1 MIVTDDDYTINDD
14 TVIYFGSHN
23 CTRSAWGKLEKGNSK
38 ISLSNTELGCVYP
51 ARLGSAEVKKNI
63 VRS

>member
-1 MIVTDDDYTINDD
+1 MIVTDDDYAINND

-51 ARLGSAEVKKNI
+51 ARLGSAEVKRNI